1 MLRDE
6 LETATDLALSAGKLI
21 LTHYDTDFLP
31 EEKLGAD
38 SYSEPVTI
46 ADREASRLIV
56 DGLEAAFAHDF
67 VLSEEEPDDIERR
80 LASSRVWIVD
90 PLDGTAGFVK
100 KDGDFSVQIGLAIDG
115 EAVLGVVYQP
125 FHDRL
130 LYAVNG
136 SGAFLKTQ
144 KNEPLAL
151 STSKQTSLEGLKLAM
166 SRNHASPRMKR
177 VIDHFGFTEIIRRG
191 SVGLKVGLIAERACD
206 IYIHPSPRTKLW
218 DTCAPQIILEEAGGK
233 FTDLFGGT
241 MRYDRADL
249 QNHDGILASNGAVH
263 AAAREHLQTVLNEFG
278 RVPHESRS

>member
-1 MLRDE
+1 MLIDE
-6 LETATDLALSAGKLI
+6 LETATELALQAGKLI
-21 LTHYDTDFLP
+21 LKHYDTDFAA

-56 DGLEAAFAHDF
+56 DGLANEF
-67 VLSEEEPDDIERR
+67 VDDAILSEEEPDDVERR
-80 LASSRVWIVD
+80 IVTNRVWIVD

-115 EAVLGVVYQP
+115 KAMLGVVYQP

-130 LYAVNG
+130 LYAVKG
-136 SGAFLKTQ
+136 GGAFLRE
-144 KNEPLAL
+144 KNHEAVTLC
-151 STSKQTSLEGLKLAM
+151 TSEHTSIKDLKLAM

-177 VIDHFGFTEIIRRG
+177 VIEHFGFSEIIRRG
-191 SVGLKVGLIAERACD
+191 SVGLKVGLIAEQVCD

-233 FTDLFGGT
+233 FTDLFGGEI
-241 MRYDRADL
+241 RYNRVDL
-249 QNHDGILASNGAVH
+249 QNHDGILASNGPVH
-263 AAAREHLQTVLNEFG
+263 AAARKHLQTVLVEFG
-278 RVPHESRS
+278 RVPYSSKF